1 MSTVYF
7 KRQGGGTSS
16 PTVAKAPT
24 SLAYGEPAI
33 DSTGV
38 IYVGNGKGEVVSKV
52 KHADNGLWLYSGV
65 YKVDGWTANSDGTH
79 RQSVAVTPVDGGTAL
94 VAGANLG
101 PVMTAKTTD
110 LNTNK
115 TLSEALSIINMGS
128 CVAEDAA
135 VAITVAEKPDC
146 DITCYWYVR

>member
-33 DSTGV
+33 DSAGV

-52 KHADNGLWLYSGV
+52 KHA
-65 YKVDGWTANSDGTH
+65 
-79 RQSVAVTPVDGGTAL
+79 AL
-94 VAGANLG
+94 RRPHLLGA
-101 PVMTAKTTD
+101 D
-110 LNTNK
+110 R
-115 TLSEALSIINMGS
+115 
-128 CVAEDAA
+128 
-135 VAITVAEKPDC
+135 ITEMRRKHEN
-146 DITCYWYVR
+146 IR